1 MKKAAAIL
9 LLIIILL
16 VPTLTTAND
25 APDGYNYNYDEL
37 LEPVMARAKIIDM
50 LYEDEGDYG
59 FVHQVFAAE
68 ILTGPFKGETVLVE
82 NAFSG
87 NPAMDMII
95 HPGDKVI
102 LAMEVIDNQIAAA
115 YPQDFYREFHIYLL
129 TGIFILVILVIG
141 QLKGLKAIISLGIT
155 ILLIAKVMLPAML
168 KGYDPLM
175 LAIIISVIVTT
186 ITLVTIGGLTAKTFA
201 AILGTTGGV
210 LVAAFI
216 SVWIGHAA
224 KLTGLSGQDAQM
236 LMYIADNV
244 GFNFKNLLFAGI
256 IIGALGAVMDVSIS
270 IASAMEEIKCNNP
283 SISRTRLIQSG
294 MNVGKDIMGTMTNTL
309 ILAYTGASMPLL
321 LLFLAYQQSYLKIVN
336 MDFIATEFIR
346 ALSGSI
352 GLVFAIP
359 ITALASAALTRTS
372 SSRKSSKETT
382 M

>member
-1 MKKAAAIL
+1 MKKTTVIVL
-9 LLIIILL
+9 FIIVLLIPSLGQ
-16 VPTLTTAND
+16 AND
-25 APDGYNYNYDEL
+25 IQGSGNYDDI

-50 LYEDEGDYG
+50 LYENEGDYG
-59 FVHQVFAAE
+59 FVHQVFVAE
-68 ILTGPFKGETVLVE
+68 IVAGPFKGETVLVE

-129 TGIFILVILVIG
+129 IGIFILVLLAVG
-141 QLKGLKAIISLGIT
+141 QLKGLKAIFTLGIT
-155 ILLIAKVMLPAML
+155 VFLIAKVMLPAML

-175 LAIIISVIVTT
+175 LAIIISVVVTT
-186 ITLVTIGGLTAKTFA
+186 ITLVIIGGLTPKTFA

-216 SVWIGHAA
+216 SLWVGHAA
-224 KLTGLSGQDAQM
+224 KLTGLSGQEAQM
-236 LMYIADNV
+236 LMYIADSV

-256 IIGALGAVMDVSIS
+256 IIGALGAVMDVSMS
-270 IASAMEEIKCNNP
+270 IASAMDEIKLNNP
-283 SISRTRLIQSG
+283 SISKARLIQSG

-309 ILAYTGASMPLL
+309 ILAYTGTSIPLL

-336 MDFIATEFIR
+336 MDFIATEFVR

-359 ITALASAALTRTS
+359 ITALVSAALTRAS
-372 SSRKSSKETT
+372 SSRKKSKDISA
-382 M
+382 

>member
-25 APDGYNYNYDEL
+25 AQGGYNYNSDDL

-50 LYEDEGDYG
+50 LYEGEGDYG
-59 FVHQVFAAE
+59 FVHQLFAAE

-95 HPGDKVI
+95 NPGDKVI
-102 LAMEVIDNQIAAA
+102 LAMEVIDNQITAA

-141 QLKGLKAIISLGIT
+141 QLKGLKAIIALGIT

-186 ITLVTIGGLTAKTFA
+186 ITLVTIGGLTAKTLA

-270 IASAMEEIKCNNP
+270 IASAMEEVKCNNP

-309 ILAYTGASMPLL
+309 ILAYTGASIPLL
-321 LLFLAYQQSYLKIVN
+321 LLFLAYEQSYLKIVN
-336 MDFIATEFIR
+336 MDFIATEFVR
-346 ALSGSI
+346 SLSGSI
-352 GLVFAIP
+352 GLIFTIP
-359 ITALASAALTRTS
+359 ITALVSAALTRTS